1 MINRT
6 FTPGVMYTLEVAND
20 KIIFLAIACIK
31 TDARVYIAL
40 QRIDWKRG
48 YNAHVSCDMLE
59 IDYKGWVKK
68 IKAINR

>member
-6 FTPGVMYTLEVAND
+6 FTPGCMYILQDLKD
-20 KIIFLAIACIK
+20 KIIFLAIACKK

-59 IDYKGWVKK
+59 IDYKGWVK
-68 IKAINR
+68 RLTRL

>member
-1 MINRT
+1 
-6 FTPGVMYTLEVAND
+6 MYILQDFND
-20 KIIFLAIACIK
+20 KIIVLAIACKK

-59 IDYKGWVKK
+59 IDYKGWVK
-68 IKAINR
+68 RLTRL

>member
-31 TDARVYIAL
+31 TDARVYIVL
-40 QRIDWKRG
+40 QRIDWAKG
-48 YNAHVSCDMLE
+48 YSTHVSCDILE
-59 IDYKGWVKK
+59 IDYKGWVKRL
-68 IKAINR
+68 IRL

>member
-40 QRIDWKRG
+40 QRIDWALFELQTL
-48 YNAHVSCDMLE
+48 NDFIS
-59 IDYKGWVKK
+59 
-68 IKAINR
+68 INVFHDWFFQWHKQL